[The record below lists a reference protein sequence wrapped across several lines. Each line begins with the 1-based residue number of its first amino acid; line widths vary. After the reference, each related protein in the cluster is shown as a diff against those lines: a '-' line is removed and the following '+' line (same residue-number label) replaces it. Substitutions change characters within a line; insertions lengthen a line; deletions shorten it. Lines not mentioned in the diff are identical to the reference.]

1 MSDYQPIQCQRYDFI
16 EIACMRRYLLSI
28 ELNDE
33 TALVGTAI
41 DTKTQA
47 DKTEWLVIEQ
57 DGQSQS
63 IRLDT
68 IKAITPLST
77 NAEFRRELIAGN

>member
-33 TALVGTAI
+33 TTLVGTAI

-47 DKTEWLVIEQ
+47 GKTEWFIIEQ
-57 DGQSQS
+57 GGQSQS

-68 IKAITPLST
+68 IIAITPLAA
-77 NAEFRRELIAGN
+77 NAAFGRELIAGS

>member
-16 EIACMRRYLLSI
+16 EIACMRHYLISI

-33 TALVGTAI
+33 TTLVGTAI

-47 DKTEWLVIEQ
+47 DKTEWLIIEQ
-57 DGQSQS
+57 DGQSQP

-77 NAEFRRELIAGN
+77 NAEFGRELIAGN

>member
-33 TALVGTAI
+33 TTLVGTAI

-47 DKTEWLVIEQ
+47 DKTEWLIIEQ

-68 IKAITPLST
+68 IIAITPLT
-77 NAEFRRELIAGN
+77 ANAEFGWELIAGS

>member
-28 ELNDE
+28 ELNDK
-33 TALVGTAI
+33 TTLVGTAI
-41 DTKTQA
+41 DTRTQA
-47 DKTEWLVIEQ
+47 DKSEWLVIEQ
-57 DGQSQS
+57 NGQSQP

-68 IKAITPLST
+68 IMAITPLT
-77 NAEFRRELIAGN
+77 THAEFGRELIAGS

>member
-28 ELNDE
+28 ELNDQ
-33 TALVGTAI
+33 TTLVGTAI

-47 DKTEWLVIEQ
+47 DKTEWLIIEQ

-68 IKAITPLST
+68 IIAITPLTT
-77 NAEFRRELIAGN
+77 NTEFGRELIAGN